1 MKKLFAI
8 GLFALTLSAGGAAN
22 AAEVFVR
29 FGPPPPPREV
39 VVVRPGPRHVWVP
52 GYYRWVGARYVWAP
66 GYWAVPPRP
75 GVAWVP
81 GRWAHRHHGYAWVGG
96 YWR

>member
-1 MKKLFAI
+1 MKKLLSI
-8 GLFALTLSAGGAAN
+8 GAFALALTAGTAS

-39 VVVRPGPRHVWVP
+39 IVARPGPRHVWVP
-52 GYYRWVGARYVWAP
+52 GYYTWTGHRYRWVN
-66 GYWAVPPRP
+66 GYWAMPPRSRA
-75 GVAWVP
+75 VWVP
-81 GRWAHRHHGYAWVGG
+81 GAWQPRRGGHVWVSG

>member
-1 MKKLFAI
+1 MKRLLSIAAFAI
-8 GLFALTLSAGGAAN
+8 ALTIGQAN

-29 FGPPPPPREV
+29 FGPPRPPRQV
-39 VVVRPGPRHVWVP
+39 VVVRPSPRHVWVP
-52 GYYRWVGARYVWAP
+52 GYYRWVGGRYVWAN

-75 GVAWVP
+75 RAVWIP
-81 GRWAHRHHGYAWVGG
+81 GRWVHRHHGYVWVAG

>member
-1 MKKLFAI
+1 MKKLFGI
-8 GLFALTLSAGGAAN
+8 GVFALALAATSAN

-39 VVVRPGPRHVWVP
+39 IVVRPGPRHVWVP
-52 GYYRWVGARYVWAP
+52 GYYRYAGRNY
-66 GYWAVPPRP
+66 R
-75 GVAWVP
+75 WVP
-81 GRWAHRHHGYAWVGG
+81 GRWVVPPRHRTHWVPGHWAPRRGGHVWVGV